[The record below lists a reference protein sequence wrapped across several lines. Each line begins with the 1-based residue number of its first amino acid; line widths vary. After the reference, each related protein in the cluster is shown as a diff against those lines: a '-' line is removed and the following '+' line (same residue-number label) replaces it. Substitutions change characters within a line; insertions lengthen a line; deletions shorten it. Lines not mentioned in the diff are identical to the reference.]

1 VRTIAQLADLH
12 FGRADRNLLDP
23 LVEAVQEARP
33 DVVVVCGDLTQRAR
47 RRQFRE
53 AREFL
58 DRLPGAHIVVPGNH
72 DVPLFNLLARFL
84 WPLSGYQQGITADL
98 EPFYSDEELA
108 IAGVNTARSWTHKGG
123 RINVAQ
129 IDRVAER
136 LRGIGPGVVKM
147 VATHHPF
154 DLAAPFR
161 ERDLVGRAA
170 LAMKVFAEA
179 GVDVL
184 LAGHFHIGQTTSTAA
199 RYRIEGYAALVIQ
212 ASTAVSTR
220 ARGEP
225 NSFNVLR
232 VSRDSI
238 VVDRLI
244 WKAEGRRFARTGV
257 EEFRRGSAGW
267 ARAEPSA

>member
-1 VRTIAQLADLH
+1 MRTIAQLADLH
-12 FGRADRNLLDP
+12 FGRADRALVDP
-23 LVEAVQEARP
+23 LIEAVQEAHP
-33 DVVVVCGDLTQRAR
+33 DLVVVCGDLTQRAR
-47 RRQFRE
+47 RQQFRE
-53 AREFL
+53 ARAFL
-58 DRLPGAHIVVPGNH
+58 DRLPGSQVVVPGNH
-72 DVPLFNLLARFL
+72 DVPLYNLFARFT
-84 WPLSGYQQGITADL
+84 WPLSGFQRYISADL
-98 EPFYSDEELA
+98 EPFYADEEVA
-108 IAGVNTARSWTHKGG
+108 VAGVNTARSWTHKGG
-123 RINVAQ
+123 RINLVQ
-129 IDRVAER
+129 IERVADR
-136 LRGIGPGVVKM
+136 LRRASPGVVKM

-154 DLAAPFR
+154 DLAAPFK

-170 LAMKVFAEA
+170 LAMKTFSEA

-225 NSFNVLR
+225 NSFNLLR

-238 VVDRLI
+238 TVDRLV
-244 WKAEGRRFARTGV
+244 WAAEGRRFATIGV

-267 ARAEPSA
+267 ARAGSPA